1 MLKNTDWKNVIYKN
15 LFNRNAQVINLN
27 ILILFKS

>member
-1 MLKNTDWKNVIYKN
+1 MLKNTDWKNAIYKN